1 MDLIETR
8 FQTFKQF
15 VEGIKGVDDQY
26 IQAIKLCPLLLFLK
40 GLDDLKHLTIDE
52 VIVHISEKA
61 KFDLNNTDVKDVER
75 FKLYIVYFRELN
87 ETLGL

>member
-15 VEGIKGVDDQY
+15 VAGIKGVSDQY
-26 IQAIKLCPLLLFLK
+26 IQAIQLCPLLLFLK

-52 VIVHISEKA
+52 LVVHISEKA
-61 KFDLNNTDVKDVER
+61 EFDLNDTDVKDIER
-75 FKLYIVYFRELN
+75 FKIYLVYFRELSN
-87 ETLGL
+87 TLGL